1 MLLPRWT
8 TERKRK
14 DITAIAT
21 RIQCLT
27 GFELSALLEV
37 LSQQVH
43 NMTQQPKAEAALET
57 KSMASKKLISWL
69 QTHLGLFSNEVYSC
83 HNMLL
88 KGGGSAA
95 TNDVVLLTSTTG
107 RWDAGKVL
115 LHFGIGNE
123 AWSLL
128 RTLELVEYFPKDRA
142 ALWNETSN
150 WVPVPASEILTTVTH
165 TPYKG
170 GVLTLVPLHL
180 R

>member
-1 MLLPRWT
+1 M
-8 TERKRK
+8 ERKHK

-21 RIQCLT
+21 RIQNLK
-27 GFELSALLEV
+27 GFEMSVLLEV

-69 QTHLGLFSNEVYSC
+69 QAHLGLFSNVFYSC
-83 HNMLL
+83 HNTLL

-95 TNDVVLLTSTTG
+95 TSDVVLLTSTTG

-142 ALWNETSN
+142 ALWN
-150 WVPVPASEILTTVTH
+150 WVPVPASEILTTATH
-165 TPYKG
+165 TPYKS